1 MRYDTGKEIE
11 DFTAMDNTILEKLSK
26 IEDLSKLTKD
36 VLLSLCRQIF
46 FQDEN
51 HIISTEG
58 WGAAD
63 ITACCVGCSERG
75 VRRAYKELVE
85 RNIISK
91 EIRLR
96 EKNIDGKEVP
106 RKVNWIT
113 INTDITTWKTKNWGD
128 KILSPVTKIFVDG
141 RPRACFGTHKESLV
155 KNLP

>member
-1 MRYDTGKEIE
+1 MKYDNGQEIPS
-11 DFTAMDNTILEKLSK
+11 FTAMDNVILEKISK
-26 IEDLSKLTKD
+26 IEDLSNLTKD
-36 VLLSLCRQIF
+36 VLLSLCRQTF
-46 FQDEN
+46 FQDEDN
-51 HIISTEG
+51 TISTSG

-63 ITACCVGCSERG
+63 VTAKHIGCSERG

-113 INTDITTWKTKNWGD
+113 INTDPTTWDVKEWGD
-128 KILSPVTKIFVDG
+128 KALSRDNNCRPMTKILVDG
-141 RPRACFGTHKESLV
+141 HGRA
-155 KNLP
+155 